1 MLQRILDNIEAILV
15 ELRDNNINFEFDVK
29 DKRLNMFRM
38 DINLRKSISQYDG
51 DGSPSWYPLQEWSQ
65 NRFDPKYFFD
75 ENGKMFSYISEA
87 LLTLDTYL
95 KRLGMNVKVHCKR
108 DYKGGFNVTMKEFT
122 EIDPEGLNLVII
134 GIDKDHRTPRLEKRI
149 YSYSQFIN
157 EELKDINTN
166 ISGGRFKE
174 IDKIYND
181 EDAHVKSKA
190 SGILL
195 KDKLR
200 KEEMDSI
207 ITALEQGAKPSDFN
221 TKNDPKLQRI
231 LVLMNNLKFLKDKLK
246 EDGRLQCEYCG
257 KGPLII
263 YDVVASK
270 FKNLIDNPY
279 YRLNQDFDAEWGAT
293 CDHKDPQS
301 LGGDKFDYNN
311 LAVCCY
317 RCNQRKRSMPYK
329 QWMERIGKTNESL
342 VVPRQPIDQMADT
355 FIIEVFDKF
364 DIDYCKPEDEEKMD
378 YAQEA
383 YWTFVFED
391 RDGKG
396 GLLEKP
402 YEQFLEIC
410 WLESELYTNV
420 MNELLA
426 VKSMVE
432 RRTGYTYKLKHSTS
446 WGYGFITIETRD
458 IYGNFLRP
466 EENI

>member
-1 MLQRILDNIEAILV
+1 MLQRILDNIEGILV
-15 ELRDNNINFEFDVK
+15 ELKDNDIDFELDVK

-38 DINLRKSISQYDG
+38 DIKFVRLFKTHIKNKI
-51 DGSPSWYPLQEWSQ
+51 
-65 NRFDPKYFFD
+65 FD
-75 ENGKMFSYISEA
+75 ENGKMFNYISEA

-95 KRLGMNVKVHCKR
+95 KKLGMNVKVHCESVKK
-108 DYKGGFNVTMKEFT
+108 DYESGFNITMEEFT
-122 EIDPEGLNLVII
+122 EIDPKNLNLVII
-134 GIDKDHRTPRLEKRI
+134 GSNKDHRTPRIEKRV
-149 YSYSQFIN
+149 YSFSQFLT
-157 EELKDINTN
+157 EELRDINSN

-181 EDAHVKSKA
+181 DDAHVKSRA

-207 ITALEQGAKPSDFN
+207 LTALENGVKPEDFN
-221 TKNDPKLQRI
+221 TEDHKLQRI
-231 LVLMNNLKFLKDKLK
+231 LVLMNNLKFLKDTLQDKGK
-246 EDGRLQCEYCG
+246 LQCEYCG

-263 YDVVASK
+263 YDVIASK
-270 FKNLIDNPY
+270 FKNLIDNPHY
-279 YRLNQDFDAEWGAT
+279 KLNQNFDPEWGAT

-301 LGGDKFDYNN
+301 LGGDKFDYSN

-355 FIIEVFDKF
+355 FIPEVFDKF
-364 DIDYCKPEDEEKMD
+364 DIDYCKPEDEEKMGD
-378 YAQEA
+378 SRTPF
-383 YWTFVFED
+383 WTFVFED

-396 GLLEKP
+396 GLLETP

-410 WLESELYTNV
+410 WLDSELYTNV

-432 RRTGYTYKLKHSTS
+432 RRTGYSYELKHNTG
-446 WGYGFITIETRD
+446 WGYGFITILTRD
-458 IYGNFLRP
+458 KYGNFLRP
-466 EENI
+466 E

>member
-1 MLQRILDNIEAILV
+1 MLQRILDNIEGILV
-15 ELRDNNINFEFDVK
+15 ELKDNDIDFELDVK

-38 DINLRKSISQYDG
+38 DIKFVRLFKTHIKNKI
-51 DGSPSWYPLQEWSQ
+51 
-65 NRFDPKYFFD
+65 FD
-75 ENGKMFSYISEA
+75 ENGKMFNYISEA

-95 KRLGMNVKVHCKR
+95 KKLGMNVKVHCKK
-108 DYKGGFNVTMKEFT
+108 DYESGFNITMEEFT
-122 EIDPEGLNLVII
+122 EMYPKNLNLVII
-134 GIDKDHRTPRLEKRI
+134 GINKDHRTPRLEKRV
-149 YSYSQFIN
+149 YSFSQFLT
-157 EELKDINTN
+157 EELRDINSN

-181 EDAHVKSKA
+181 DDAHVKSRA

-207 ITALEQGAKPSDFN
+207 LTALENGVKPEDFN
-221 TKNDPKLQRI
+221 TEDHKLQRI
-231 LVLMNNLKFLKDKLK
+231 LVLMNNLKFLKDTLQDKGK
-246 EDGRLQCEYCG
+246 LQCEYCG

-263 YDVVASK
+263 YDVIASK
-270 FKNLIDNPY
+270 FKNLIDNPHY
-279 YRLNQDFDAEWGAT
+279 KLNQNFDPEWGAT

-301 LGGDKFDYNN
+301 LGGDKFDYSN

-355 FIIEVFDKF
+355 FIPEVFDKF
-364 DIDYCKPEDEEKMD
+364 DIDYCKPEDEEKMGD
-378 YAQEA
+378 SRTPF
-383 YWTFVFED
+383 WTFVFED

-396 GLLEKP
+396 GLLETP

-410 WLESELYTNV
+410 WLDSELYTNV

-432 RRTGYTYKLKHSTS
+432 RRTGYSYELKHNTG
-446 WGYGFITIETRD
+446 WGYGFITILTRD
-458 IYGNFLRP
+458 KYGNFLRP
-466 EENI
+466 E

>member
-1 MLQRILDNIEAILV
+1 MPGLYGNIKS
-15 ELRDNNINFEFDVK
+15 NFNIYFMK
-29 DKRLNMFRM
+29 
-38 DINLRKSISQYDG
+38 IN
-51 DGSPSWYPLQEWSQ
+51 
-65 NRFDPKYFFD
+65 
-75 ENGKMFSYISEA
+75 SY
-87 LLTLDTYL
+87 L
-95 KRLGMNVKVHCKR
+95 
-108 DYKGGFNVTMKEFT
+108 
-122 EIDPEGLNLVII
+122 
-134 GIDKDHRTPRLEKRI
+134 
-149 YSYSQFIN
+149 QFIN
-157 EELKDINTN
+157 EKFLTEELKDITTN
-166 ISGGRFKE
+166 VSGSGRFKE

-195 KDKLR
+195 NNKFR

-207 ITALEQGAKPSDFN
+207 ISALQQGAKPEEFSIE
-221 TKNDPKLQRI
+221 DPKLLRI
-231 LVLMNNLKFLKDKLK
+231 LVLANNLKFLKDKLK
-246 EDGRLQCEYCG
+246 EKGRLQCEYCG

-263 YDVVASK
+263 YDVTPDK
-270 FKNLIDNPY
+270 FSNLIDNPY

-301 LGGDKFDYNN
+301 LGGDKFDYSN

-355 FIIEVFDKF
+355 FIVEVFDKF
-364 DIDYCKPEDEEKMD
+364 DIDYCKPEDEVKMGD
-378 YAQEA
+378 SRTP
-383 YWTFVFED
+383 YWTFAFED

-402 YEQFLEIC
+402 YEQFLEVC
-410 WLESELYTNV
+410 WLDSELYTNV

-432 RRTGYTYKLKHSTS
+432 RRTGYSYKLKHNAS
-446 WGYGFITIETRD
+446 WGYGFITILTRD

-466 EENI
+466 EE

>member
-51 DGSPSWYPLQEWSQ
+51 DGSPSWYLQEWSQ

-75 ENGKMFSYISEA
+75 ENGKMFNYISEA
-87 LLTLDTYL
+87 LLTLDAYL
-95 KRLGMNVKVHCKR
+95 KRIGMNVKVHYRK
-108 DYKGGFNVTMKEFT
+108 DYRNGFSITMKEFT
-122 EIDPEGLNLVII
+122 EIDPEGLYVVII
-134 GIDKDHRTPRLEKRI
+134 GIDKDHRTPKLEKRI

-157 EELKDINTN
+157 EELKDITTN
-166 ISGGRFKE
+166 VSGSGRSRE
-174 IDKIYND
+174 VAKIYND
-181 EDAHVKSKA
+181 EDAYIKSPA
-190 SGILL
+190 AGILL
-195 KDKLR
+195 NNKFR
-200 KEEMDSI
+200 REEMDSI
-207 ITALEQGAKPSDFN
+207 ITALQQGAKPEEFSIE
-221 TKNDPKLQRI
+221 DPKLLRI
-231 LVLMNNLKFLKDKLK
+231 LVLANNLKFLKDKLK
-246 EDGRLQCEYCG
+246 EKGRLQCEYCG

-263 YDVVASK
+263 YDVAPDK
-270 FKNLIDNPY
+270 FSNLIDNPY

-301 LGGDKFDYNN
+301 LGGDKFDYSN

-355 FIIEVFDKF
+355 FIVEVFDKF
-364 DIDYCKPEDEEKMD
+364 DIDYCEPEDEEKMD
-378 YAQEA
+378 DSRKT
-383 YWTFVFED
+383 YWTFLFED

-396 GLLEKP
+396 GLLETP

-432 RRTGYTYKLKHSTS
+432 RRTGYTYKLKHITS
-446 WGYGFITIETRD
+446 WGYGFITIDTRD

-466 EENI
+466 EE